1 MADGDTGPAAFP
13 YLWLVRVP
21 LAATATAAVLLLSFF
36 GGGKAGPL
44 FGIALFSLL
53 VVFLLLQVFAL
64 PLAVRACMRA
74 RAWPA
79 RALLAMGC
87 GVLQIAFVAW
97 FAIRVVFSD
106 LT

>member
-1 MADGDTGPAAFP
+1 MRG
-13 YLWLVRVP
+13 R
-21 LAATATAAVLLLSFF
+21 
-36 GGGKAGPL
+36 AGRL
-44 FGIALFSLL
+44 KRIGRRSAS
-53 VVFLLLQVFAL
+53 
-64 PLAVRACMRA
+64 MRA

>member
-1 MADGDTGPAAFP
+1 MADGGTGPAGFP

-21 LAATATAAVLLLSFF
+21 LAAATAVLLLLF
-36 GGGKAGPL
+36 GGDKAGPL
-44 FGIALFSLL
+44 FGIAFFSLL
-53 VVFLLLQVFAL
+53 LVFLLLQAFAL

-97 FAIRVVFSD
+97 FVIRVVFSD

>member
-1 MADGDTGPAAFP
+1 LTTADGDAAPAAFP
-13 YLWLVRVP
+13 YLWLVRIP
-21 LAATATAAVLLLSFF
+21 LAATAALLLLLF

-44 FGIALFSLL
+44 FVIAFFSLL
-53 VVFLLLQVFAL
+53 LVFSLLQVFAL

-79 RALLAMGC
+79 RALLAMSC

-97 FAIRVVFSD
+97 FVVRIVFSD